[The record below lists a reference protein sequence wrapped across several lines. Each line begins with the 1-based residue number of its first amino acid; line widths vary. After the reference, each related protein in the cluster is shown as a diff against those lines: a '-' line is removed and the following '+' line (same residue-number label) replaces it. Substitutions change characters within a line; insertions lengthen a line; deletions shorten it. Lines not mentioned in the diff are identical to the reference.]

1 MSEDYV
7 NYYTDIE
14 DRIMYKFIKRLIDI
28 IGSLIGL
35 IVLSPVFVI
44 TAIAIKIESPGP
56 IIFKQIRVGKNSETF
71 CIYKFRS
78 MRERGTPILSTEE
91 FTNATSFITKTGRF
105 IRKTS
110 IDELPQLINIL
121 KGEMSIVGPRP
132 VIEKEEELIE
142 ARKIYG
148 VDKILP
154 GITGWAQVNGRDD
167 INVEEKVKY
176 DYEYMKNQ
184 NILLDIK
191 IILMTVFKVIKSEG
205 IKK

>member
-1 MSEDYV
+1 MSQDSV
-7 NYYTDIE
+7 NYYIDIE
-14 DRIMYKFIKRLIDI
+14 GRIMYKFIKRTIDI

-35 IVLSPVFVI
+35 ILLSPIFII
-44 TAIAIKIESPGP
+44 TAIVIKLESPGP

-78 MRERGTPILSTEE
+78 MREGAPILSTEE
-91 FTNATSFITKTGRF
+91 FINATSFMTKTGRF

>member
-1 MSEDYV
+1 
-7 NYYTDIE
+7 
-14 DRIMYKFIKRLIDI
+14 
-28 IGSLIGL
+28 
-35 IVLSPVFVI
+35 
-44 TAIAIKIESPGP
+44 
-56 IIFKQIRVGKNSETF
+56 
-71 CIYKFRS
+71 
-78 MRERGTPILSTEE
+78 
-91 FTNATSFITKTGRF
+91 
-105 IRKTS
+105 
-110 IDELPQLINIL
+110 
-121 KGEMSIVGPRP
+121 MSIVGPRP

>member
-1 MSEDYV
+1 MSQDSV
-7 NYYTDIE
+7 NYYVDIE
-14 DRIMYKFIKRLIDI
+14 VKMMYKFIKRLIDI

-35 IVLSPVFVI
+35 IVLSPVFII
-44 TAIAIKIESPGP
+44 TAIAIKLESPGP

-78 MRERGTPILSTEE
+78 MREGTPILSTEE

-148 VDKILP
+148 VDTILP
-154 GITGWAQVNGRDD
+154 GVTGWAQVNGRDD

-205 IKK
+205 IKE

>member
-1 MSEDYV
+1 MGQDSV
-7 NYYTDIE
+7 NYYIDIE
-14 DRIMYKFIKRLIDI
+14 SRIMYKFIKRLIDV
-28 IGSLIGL
+28 IGALIGL
-35 IVLSPVFVI
+35 IILSPVFLI
-44 TAIAIKIESPGP
+44 TAIFIKIESPGP
-56 IIFKQIRVGKNSETF
+56 IIFKQTRVGKNSETF

-78 MRERGTPILSTEE
+78 MREGAPILSTEE

-132 VIEKEEELIE
+132 VIEKEEDLIE
-142 ARKIYG
+142 ARKICG

-154 GITGWAQVNGRDD
+154 GVTGWAQVNGRDD

-176 DYEYMKNQ
+176 DYDYMRNQ

-191 IILMTVFKVIKSEG
+191 IIFMTVFKVIKSEG